1 MGGGGVNAKRFVAL
15 VVAAG
20 TATFALSGCSTEA
33 RAERKGKQFGD
44 EVCKMRRAD
53 DADAVQRHLRKAQD
67 KLDDL
72 QRFVGRDVGQDVRN
86 VDRNLDQLVRDVQAD
101 RDAKDRDVSAISR
114 NVQSAVSNAS
124 GPAKAAYDGMLEALN
139 DCD

>member
-1 MGGGGVNAKRFVAL
+1 MNVKQLVAL

-20 TATFALSGCSTEA
+20 AATFALSGCSTEA

-44 EVCKMRRAD
+44 EVCKMRHAD
-53 DADAVQRHLRKAQD
+53 DADAAQRHLNNAKD

-72 QRFVGRDVGQDVRN
+72 RRFVGRDVGQDVRD
-86 VDRNLDQLVRDVQAD
+86 VGRNLDQLLRDVQAGGE
-101 RDAKDRDVSAISR
+101 AKDRDVSAISR

-124 GPAKAAYDGMLEALN
+124 GAARAAYDGMLEALN
-139 DCD
+139 NCD

>member
-1 MGGGGVNAKRFVAL
+1 MNAKQLAAL
-15 VVAAG
+15 VLAAG
-20 TATFALSGCSTEA
+20 SATFALSGCSTEA

-44 EVCKMRRAD
+44 EVCKMRHAD

-72 QRFVGRDVGQDVRN
+72 RRYVGRDVDQDVRN
-86 VDRNLDQLVRDVQAD
+86 LSRNLDQLVRDLQAG
-101 RDAKDRDVSAISR
+101 RDVKDRDVSAISR
-114 NVQSAVSNAS
+114 NVQSAVSNTS
-124 GPAKAAYDGMLEALN
+124 GAARAAYDGMLEALN